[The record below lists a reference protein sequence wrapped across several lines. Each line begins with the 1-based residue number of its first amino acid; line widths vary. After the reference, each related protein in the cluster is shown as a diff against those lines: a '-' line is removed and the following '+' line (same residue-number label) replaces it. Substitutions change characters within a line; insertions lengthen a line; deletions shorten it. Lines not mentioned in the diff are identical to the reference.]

1 MGASV
6 HFAAMVSKTGVPEGA
21 NGTTSFT
28 LDADLQPT
36 TKFYWRARMSQGNT
50 VSEWSPVGHF
60 KSRLVG
66 YIRAGELYDPLIHG
80 ESVGELV
87 GPVEFVPGRGA
98 KLTAVT
104 AYVRYHLPQ
113 TISDGEFSMDVE
125 GLQGN
130 APGNKAKVFGMQD
143 GQGDFI
149 TNRYRVDAQYRG
161 SSGSPPNAIQ
171 WRAMF
176 GSNDDKIEPPTAK
189 RYESVFLLD
198 PTHDYYWK
206 ATWSNGFRLTV
217 LDGGQNGS
225 PLYDYGIEAHV
236 AYTPKDH
243 YAYLGHAGGRSGI
256 ESASIA
262 GTIYPQRV
270 ARQSPA
276 AAHARVGVRGRGRG
290 RRATGDGLSVRSA
303 SSIHASILCQTSAR
317 SAPPCALRARRI
329 RRFGPPARIVD
340 APRVIGRVS
349 TSLVPWSSSV
359 GAVIWRAAS
368 CGLTSSTR
376 SARPARKLK
385 AERSSAL

>member
-1 MGASV
+1 V
-6 HFAAMVSKTGVPEGA
+6 HFAALVSKTGVPEGA

-28 LDADLQPT
+28 VDADLQPT
-36 TKFYWRARMSQGNT
+36 TKFYWRVRLSQGNT

-66 YIRAGELYDPLIHG
+66 YIRVGELYDPLIHG

-189 RYESVFLLD
+189 RYASVFLLD

-206 ATWSNGFRLTV
+206 ATWSNGFHLTV

-225 PLYDYGIEAHV
+225 PLYDFGVEASV

-243 YAYLGHAGGRSGI
+243 YAYLGTPAGRSGI

-262 GTIYPQRV
+262 GTIYRNVWLGNHPRPLTLGSAFE
-270 ARQSPA
+270 AR
-276 AAHARVGVRGRGRG
+276 
-290 RRATGDGLSVRSA
+290 
-303 SSIHASILCQTSAR
+303 
-317 SAPPCALRARRI
+317 
-329 RRFGPPARIVD
+329 
-340 APRVIGRVS
+340 
-349 TSLVPWSSSV
+349 
-359 GAVIWRAAS
+359 
-368 CGLTSSTR
+368 
-376 SARPARKLK
+376 
-385 AERSSAL
+385 